1 MSPNAGH
8 SPGLGRTWALGR
20 GRRLKLRREP
30 HIVKSAVY
38 ACSDV
43 AAGPARAAAGRRPTK
58 SRRVGISGRGA
69 KFPAPGFE
77 FPARDQIRALKFP
90 ARLRSE
96 FCKKTMQY
104 QRISHTPF
112 A

>member
-1 MSPNAGH
+1 MSPRAGH

-38 ACSDV
+38 ACSDA
-43 AAGPARAAAGRRPTK
+43 AAGPGSAAVGRRPTK
-58 SRRVGISGRGA
+58 SRRVGISGRAPNSLLRDSNSLLGI
-69 KFPAPGFE
+69 KFGPKIP
-77 FPARDQIRALKFP
+77 
-90 ARLRSE
+90 
-96 FCKKTMQY
+96 CKT
-104 QRISHTPF
+104 

>member
-38 ACSDV
+38 ACSDAVV
-43 AAGPARAAAGRRPTK
+43 APGQCGPSQAGAPHKVTPGWD
-58 SRRVGISGRGA
+58 SGRAPNSLLRDSNSLLGI
-69 KFPAPGFE
+69 KFGSKIP
-77 FPARDQIRALKFP
+77 
-90 ARLRSE
+90 
-96 FCKKTMQY
+96 CKT
-104 QRISHTPF
+104 